1 MKSMKKEV
9 AVVEELK
16 SVVKVLREDLTNT
29 RQKCTK
35 YELAVHDAENK
46 LGDINRQ
53 LTMKQK

>member
-1 MKSMKKEV
+1 MKKEV